1 MDYERVQE
9 YCLVVAVK
17 NVVELLGVEYGPN
30 STASIIISLS
40 NVNEAP
46 VFTEEKYEVQVPENT
61 LPGALILNVSAS
73 DPDIHHQAGLR

>member
-1 MDYERVQE
+1 M
-9 YCLVVAVK
+9 VAVR

-61 LPGALILNVSAS
+61 LPGTLILKVSAS